1 MKVIILDTKKTRI
14 EIEMKSDQNTSLE
27 LKNKIEETLGFK
39 ITKNFIFNSKKV
51 PFDDSTLRQIGIK
64 DGSKLMYSGSFK
76 EKSNKKEEETIN
88 NSKIKNEK
96 EKEPDYSNQVNNL
109 INLGHDKEKAEEVIK
124 KSKGDINMAID
135 ILLKEKSD
143 KQIDRSTE
151 EIDGIILPKELRK
164 IGIFM
169 KILTLN
175 DPNKMNIILDNL
187 KMNNQPLLRSIEEN
201 ENEFIKYL
209 EKQITEEEVNIYKKY
224 YQEARE
230 LLGIKNQDLNEGKF
244 EIVLTEKENEIFNRL
259 KKLGN
264 FSIEQ
269 VIEAYI
275 ANDKNEKDTKN
286 YLLNKYNNYN

>member
-1 MKVIILDTKKTRI
+1 
-14 EIEMKSDQNTSLE
+14 
-27 LKNKIEETLGFK
+27 
-39 ITKNFIFNSKKV
+39 
-51 PFDDSTLRQIGIK
+51 
-64 DGSKLMYSGSFK
+64 
-76 EKSNKKEEETIN
+76 
-88 NSKIKNEK
+88 
-96 EKEPDYSNQVNNL
+96 
-109 INLGHDKEKAEEVIK
+109 
-124 KSKGDINMAID
+124 MAID

-230 LLGIKNQDLNEGKF
+230 LLGIKNQDLNQEKL

-275 ANDKNEKDTKN
+275 ASDKNENDTKN

>member
-51 PFDDSTLRQIGIK
+51 PFDDSTLRQNGIK

-244 EIVLTEKENEIFNRL
+244 EIVLTEKENEIINFNRL

-264 FSIEQ
+264 FIES
-269 VIEAYI
+269 YI
-275 ANDKNEKDTKN
+275 VSDKNEKDAEN
-286 YLLNKYNNYN
+286 YLLTTNNNYN